1 MEAIIKVKASE
12 LNASLLDRIKNLLTG
27 NEDEVITITL
37 GSEAAYLSELLR
49 SKYDLENGRNLVS
62 FTMEELSAYTNEK
75 RK

>member
-37 GSEAAYLSELLR
+37 GSEAEYLSELLR

-62 FTMEELSAYTNEK
+62 FTMEELFAYTNEK